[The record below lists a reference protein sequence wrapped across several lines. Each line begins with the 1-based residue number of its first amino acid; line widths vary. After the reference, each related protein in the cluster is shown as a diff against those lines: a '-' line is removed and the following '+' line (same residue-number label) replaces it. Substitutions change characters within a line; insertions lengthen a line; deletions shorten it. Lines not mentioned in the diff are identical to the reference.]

1 MKYALI
7 TIFLSIIGFAQT
19 NTPPTGVPSS
29 SQSIPTDQQNQNKAK
44 VLLDQMIQSL
54 GGNAYLSIED
64 VSQEGRTYSFHLGN
78 PTSAGLI
85 FWRFYKYPDKE
96 RIELTKQRDIVEVVN
111 GQVGVEITFKGAQP
125 MDTKALEDVLRR
137 REYALDVVLRKWINE
152 PGIALFYD
160 GPSVANQRSAEKVT
174 IMNTRNQAVDLYIDA
189 NTYLPL
195 KKSFS
200 WRDPTDKQRNIE
212 EEVYDNYRPVGAI
225 MSPFVVTRYFN
236 GDMSNQRFITSTA
249 YNKGLN
255 DSMFSTQQGAP
266 RK

>member
-7 TIFLSIIGFAQT
+7 TIFLSIIGFAQS

-29 SQSIPTDQQNQNKAK
+29 SQSILTDQQNQNKAK

-54 GGNAYLSIED
+54 GGNAYLTIED

-96 RIELTKQRDIVEVVN
+96 RIELTKQRDIVEVFN

-125 MDTKALEDVLRR
+125 MDAKALEDFLRR
-137 REYALDVVLRKWINE
+137 REYALDVVLRKWLKE

-160 GPSVANQRSAEKVT
+160 GPSVANQKSAEKVT

-236 GDMSNQRFITSTA
+236 GDMSNQRFITSTS
-249 YNKGLN
+249 YNKGLT

-266 RK
+266 RR

>member
-29 SQSIPTDQQNQNKAK
+29 SNPIPVDQQNQNKAK

-54 GGNAYLSIED
+54 GGNAYLTIED
-64 VSQEGRTYSFHLGN
+64 VTQEGRTYSFHLGS
-78 PTSAGLI
+78 PTSAGAI
-85 FWRFYKYPDKE
+85 FWHFYKYPDKE
-96 RIELTKQRDIVEVVN
+96 RDEFTKQRDVVEVIN
-111 GQVGVEITFKGAQP
+111 GQTGVEITFKGARP
-125 MDTKALEDVLRR
+125 LETKELEDFLRR
-137 REYALDVVLRKWINE
+137 REYALDVVLRKWLNE

-160 GPSVANQRSAEKVT
+160 GPSVANQKSAEKVT

-189 NTYLPL
+189 NTHLPL

-255 DSMFSTQQGAP
+255 DSMFSTQQGAS

>member
-19 NTPPTGVPSS
+19 NTPPIGVPSS

-96 RIELTKQRDIVEVVN
+96 RIELTKQRDIVEVFN
-111 GQVGVEITFKGAQP
+111 GQTGVEITFKGARS
-125 MDTKALEDVLRR
+125 METKELEDVLR
-137 REYALDVVLRKWINE
+137 
-152 PGIALFYD
+152 
-160 GPSVANQRSAEKVT
+160 
-174 IMNTRNQAVDLYIDA
+174 
-189 NTYLPL
+189 
-195 KKSFS
+195 
-200 WRDPTDKQRNIE
+200 
-212 EEVYDNYRPVGAI
+212 
-225 MSPFVVTRYFN
+225 
-236 GDMSNQRFITSTA
+236 
-249 YNKGLN
+249 
-255 DSMFSTQQGAP
+255 
-266 RK
+266 